1 MRVFWAKGYDA
12 VTIDDL
18 VDGMGV
24 GRPSLYAV
32 FGDKAA
38 LFKRSLETY
47 AEEQGAGA
55 IKALQSPDG
64 VRDSIAAF
72 IVYAVKSSTT
82 KGSPRGCLLGCVAP
96 VVNDPDVR
104 DFLVRANAQ
113 TVFVVEQRLRRAIDA
128 GQLASDFP
136 VAVRARQVIDLT
148 TGLATRARLGA
159 PRAQL
164 LTDAEQAATLVLG
177 SDVTSVGRSPDD
189 AGRRVRR
196 VRR

>member
-72 IVYAVKSSTT
+72 IVYAVKTRRRRVRP
-82 KGSPRGCLLGCVAP
+82 GDVFWVRAP
-96 VVNDPDVR
+96 VVDDPDVR
-104 DFLVRANAQ
+104 DFLVRADG
-113 TVFVVEQRLRRAIDA
+113 RPCSSSS
-128 GQLASDFP
+128 SDSAARSTRGSWLPIFP
-136 VAVRARQVIDLT
+136 SLY
-148 TGLATRARLGA
+148 GLAR
-159 PRAQL
+159 
-164 LTDAEQAATLVLG
+164 
-177 SDVTSVGRSPDD
+177 
-189 AGRRVRR
+189 
-196 VRR
+196 